1 MSTIRPNAT
10 LRPNATPRRALEVLH
25 SEPGAFAVYCW
36 LNTTIV
42 VWPRHATGPV
52 VDRLAQVTRLKVREY
67 KSGFSNFHLVKN
79 GAGLPT
85 PEAREGFVA
94 MMHEHSTSLACVA
107 TVLLGT
113 GFWVS
118 ALQSVTTG
126 LRMLSPRSF
135 DHRTTNSIESTIAW
149 VPKVHR
155 DKTGVEIDPEQ
166 LRSALDDAYSRTIA
180 LATAS
185 PPS

>member
-1 MSTIRPNAT
+1 MNT
-10 LRPNATPRRALEVLH
+10 LRPNETRWQALELLD
-25 SEPGAFAVYCW
+25 SEPEVFAVYSW

-52 VDRLAQVTRLKVREY
+52 VDRLAQVTRRKVREY
-67 KSGFSNFHLVKN
+67 KSGFSNFHLVKD

-94 MMHEHSTSLACVA
+94 MMHEHSGSLACVA

-149 VPKVHR
+149 VPKVHLDR
-155 DKTGVEIDPEQ
+155 TGVKLDPEH
-166 LRSALDDAYSRTIA
+166 LRTVLDDAYSRTMA
-180 LATAS
+180 MTVAT

>member
-1 MSTIRPNAT
+1 MSTV
-10 LRPNATPRRALEVLH
+10 RPNATPWQRLEVLD
-25 SEPGAFAVYCW
+25 SEPGVFAVYSW

-42 VWPRHATGPV
+42 VWPRHATGSI
-52 VDRLAQVTRLKVREY
+52 VDRLAQVTRLKVREH

-135 DHRTTNSIESTIAW
+135 DQRTTNSIESTVAW

-155 DKTGVEIDPEQ
+155 ERTGVDIDPEH
-166 LRSALDDAYSRTIA
+166 LRAALEDAYARTIA
-180 LATAS
+180 MAAS
-185 PPS
+185 S